1 MNSNRS
7 CSCVAKSVLILGCIV
22 LLTVYLLCSCSVQ
35 RVQYF
40 QEFSRF
46 PVSKLDSVCL
56 SNDLP
61 TSLEDWRSTS
71 YVFNDSLTLVRYFWI
86 VGYQD
91 GSEQI
96 FTVEV
101 VDSTFSFIN
110 RISEPIKKR

>member
-1 MNSNRS
+1 MNSS
-7 CSCVAKSVLILGCIV
+7 FIAKSVLVLGCVV
-22 LLTVYLLCSCSVQ
+22 LLTVSLLCSCSVQ

-40 QEFSRF
+40 KEFSRF

-71 YVFNDSLTLVRYFWI
+71 YVFNDSLHLVRYFWI

-110 RISEPIKKR
+110 RVSEPIKKH